1 MAPRFPP
8 VIRPWLISLSLVLGL
23 AACADSNGIRT
34 QNYVTNVDLPRH
46 FQAASLAPVPLLVRG
61 SPFKGD
67 ANGDWVA
74 GLLSTASWNPKM
86 NFVSVTSPGQ
96 GYFVVLAFGGRP
108 VGGTSYC
115 MNPNLPPGPPP
126 AGAGGASA
134 AFAAFCAGPSL
145 LSEATAW
152 TARIDNDADPR
163 IPVMM
168 RDLLTA
174 LFPWNDPLYNR
185 GNCVFSMFPC
195 L

>member
-1 MAPRFPP
+1 VVRIYLTA
-8 VIRPWLISLSLVLGL
+8 VLFCVAL

-46 FQAASLAPVPLLVRG
+46 FQAASAAPVPLLVRG

-67 ANGDWVA
+67 PNGDWVA
-74 GLLSTASWNPKM
+74 GIMSAASWNPKM
-86 NFVSVTSPGQ
+86 NFISVTSPGQ
-96 GYFVVLAFGGRP
+96 GYYVVLAFGGRP
-108 VGGTSYC
+108 VGGTNYC
-115 MNPNLPPGPPP
+115 TDPNLPPGPPP

-152 TARIDNDADPR
+152 TSRIDNDADPR
-163 IPVMM
+163 IPIMM

-174 LFPWNDPLYNR
+174 LFPWNDPLYKR
-185 GNCVFSMFPC
+185 GSCLFPLAPC